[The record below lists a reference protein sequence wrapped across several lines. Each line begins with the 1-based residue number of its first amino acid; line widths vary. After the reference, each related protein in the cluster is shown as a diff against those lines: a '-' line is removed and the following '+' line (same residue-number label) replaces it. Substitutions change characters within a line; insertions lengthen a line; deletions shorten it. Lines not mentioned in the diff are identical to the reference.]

1 MNPEIPAHSLSLP
14 KFLSHFALAGLALL
28 MSGAVAHSQPNT
40 RSRAPLVLSAQQI
53 ILDEKYSEPYS
64 EQGFSVTPAGAVRD
78 WVKTRLH
85 ADGTPGTIR
94 VTILDARMT
103 RQELKT
109 KSGVR
114 GWFTDDQKYRYD
126 GRIHIRV
133 DHQPAASGAPV
144 THAEAEASGYF
155 TMPEDATLNQ
165 LEKKAADLVQDL
177 MQRTDLEIENNMLR
191 HMPGVVR

>member
-1 MNPEIPAHSLSLP
+1 LNPEIMRPMRTMASC
-14 KFLSHFALAGLALL
+14 FMLALSIFL
-28 MSGAVAHSQPNT
+28 ASVGDGYSQPASN
-40 RSRAPLVLSAQQI
+40 RRPPLVLSAQQI
-53 ILDEKYSEPYS
+53 ILEEKYSEPYS
-64 EQGFSVTPAGAVRD
+64 QEGFTVTPASAIRD
-78 WVKTRLH
+78 WVKTRLV
-85 ADGTPGTIR
+85 ADGTSGIIR
-94 VTILDARMT
+94 VIILDARMT

-109 KSGVR
+109 KGGVR

-133 DHQPAASGAPV
+133 EHQPASPGQYPSQ
-144 THAEAEASGYF
+144 AEAQSSGYF

>member
-1 MNPEIPAHSLSLP
+1 MNPDISLTLP
-14 KFLSHFALAGLALL
+14 KFLSRFALAGLALL
-28 MSGAVAHSQPNT
+28 LSGAVAHSQSNT
-40 RSRAPLVLSAQQI
+40 KSRPPLVLAAEDI
-53 ILDEKYSEPYS
+53 ILEERYSEPYP
-64 EQGFSVTPAGAVRD
+64 EQGFSVTPASAVRD
-78 WVKTRLH
+78 WVKTRLV
-85 ADGTPGTIR
+85 ADGTPGIIR
-94 VTILDARMT
+94 VIILDARMT

-109 KSGVR
+109 KGGVR

-133 DHQPAASGAPV
+133 EHQPASPGRYPSQ
-144 THAEAEASGYF
+144 AEAESSGYF

>member
-1 MNPEIPAHSLSLP
+1 MNPDNSLP
-14 KFLSHFALAGLALL
+14 LAKLRSRIALAGMALL
-28 MSGAVAHSQPNT
+28 LSGPVTHSQPVSNN
-40 RSRAPLVLSAQQI
+40 RPPLVLAAEQI
-53 ILDEKYSEPYS
+53 ILEEKFSEPYS

-85 ADGTPGTIR
+85 ADGTPGMVR

-103 RQELKT
+103 RKELKT
-109 KSGVR
+109 KGGVS
-114 GWFTDDQKYRYD
+114 GWFRDDQKYRYD
-126 GRIHIRV
+126 GRIHISV
-133 DHQPAASGAPV
+133 DYQPAASGRPASHV
-144 THAEAEASGYF
+144 ESEATGYF